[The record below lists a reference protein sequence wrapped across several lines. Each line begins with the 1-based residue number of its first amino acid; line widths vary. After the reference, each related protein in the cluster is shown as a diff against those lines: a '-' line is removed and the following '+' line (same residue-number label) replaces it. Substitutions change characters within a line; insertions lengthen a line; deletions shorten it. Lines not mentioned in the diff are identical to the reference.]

1 MLTLPKAGEW
11 EWGPCSSSPSYFCHL
26 LVSSLVSPTSSVTK
40 PYCGFFEMMIM
51 ILSCYFDDY
60 TALLLC
66 YPNNLLFP
74 VSGSKDPEVGGARGS
89 LCMLP
94 LEILKPGRTVI
105 HRQTIGQWQRQDYR
119 NAEVLTPAQVSFQV
133 TPNFLG
139 YCNLQ
144 TDPPLPT
151 LASPCELVLVW

>member
-1 MLTLPKAGEW
+1 MHSFSQEWGVALRNEEAVQEVTRHTAQDLKIWWGGRGRLCLLTLPKAGGW
-11 EWGPCSSSPSYFCHL
+11 GWGPCSSSPSYFCHL
-26 LVSSLVSPTSSVTK
+26 LVSSLASPTSSVTK

-105 HRQTIGQWQRQDYR
+105 HRQTIG
-119 NAEVLTPAQVSFQV
+119 
-133 TPNFLG
+133 
-139 YCNLQ
+139 
-144 TDPPLPT
+144 
-151 LASPCELVLVW
+151 